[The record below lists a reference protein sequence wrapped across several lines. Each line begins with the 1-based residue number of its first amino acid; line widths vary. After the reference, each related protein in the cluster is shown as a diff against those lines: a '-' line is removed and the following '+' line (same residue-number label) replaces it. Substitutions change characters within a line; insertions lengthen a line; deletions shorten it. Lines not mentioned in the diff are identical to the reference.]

1 MGYPTENPLRAD
13 LDLVLAHTEPL
24 WREFAGARL
33 FITGGTGFFGTWLL
47 ESLAWANLRFDVG
60 VRATILTRDPGAFA
74 RKAPHIAA
82 NPFLNFVTGDVR
94 DSELPAGTFDAVIHG
109 ATDTDAR
116 RNAEDPLGMLET
128 MHLGT
133 RRVLERACSANARH
147 VLLLSSGA
155 VYGRQPPELERMP
168 EDFPG
173 SPMID
178 TPTSTALYGEGKRL
192 MEMLAGDFH
201 QRHGLPVVTARCFAF
216 IGPHLPLDAHFAAG
230 NFLRD
235 ACLGKEIVVQGDGR
249 PFRSYL
255 HAADLAIW
263 LWTLLFRGHPGRAY
277 NVGSDVPVSVAELAH
292 LIASKA
298 PIRPAVRILGAPGE
312 ALPERYVPDVSRA
325 RSELGL
331 DIRIELPEAVDATF
345 NWLKKYHA
353 RQTLP

>member
-1 MGYPTENPLRAD
+1 
-13 LDLVLAHTEPL
+13 L

-33 FITGGTGFFGTWLL
+33 FITGGTGFFGIWLL
-47 ESLAWANLRFDVG
+47 NSLAWANLRINAD
-60 VRATILTRDPGAFA
+60 VRATILTRDPSAFA
-74 RKAPHIAA
+74 RKAPHLAA
-82 NPFLNFVTGDVR
+82 DPAFGFVTGDVR
-94 DSELPAGTFDAVIHG
+94 NFTFPPGTFDALIHG

-116 RNAEDPLGMLET
+116 RNAEDPLSMLET

-133 RRVLERACSANARH
+133 RRVLEGARSANARH

-168 EDFPG
+168 EDFTG

-178 TPTSTALYGEGKRL
+178 TPTSAALYGEGKRL
-192 MEMLAGDFH
+192 MEMLAGNFH

-216 IGPHLPLDAHFAAG
+216 IGPHLPLDTHFAAG

-235 ACLGKEIVVQGDGR
+235 ASLGKEIVVRGDGS

-277 NVGSDVPVSVAELAH
+277 NIGSDEPVSIAELAR

-298 PIRPAVRILGAPGE
+298 PDRPAVRILGTASE
-312 ALPERYVPDVSRA
+312 TLPERYVPDISRA
-325 RSELGL
+325 RNELGL
-331 DIRIELPEAVDATF
+331 EIQIALPEAV
-345 NWLKKYHA
+345 A
-353 RQTLP
+353 RTLRWISQGQSS